1 MLLSKTKLEQ
11 DDVDLPSEPDLA
23 GLNRFKSVLTDI
35 FDCLQS
41 PMWSIRRILWIS
53 NSKIQSLLKWAAM

>member
-23 GLNRFKSVLTDI
+23 GLNRFKSVLPDI

-41 PMWSIRRILWIS
+41 PMCSIRRILWIS